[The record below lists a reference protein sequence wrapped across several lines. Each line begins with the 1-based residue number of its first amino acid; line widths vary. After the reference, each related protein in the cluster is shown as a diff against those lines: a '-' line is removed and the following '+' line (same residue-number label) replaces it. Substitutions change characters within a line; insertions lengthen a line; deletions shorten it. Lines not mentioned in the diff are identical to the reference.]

1 MEGTGLG
8 KLGIKDSIKDWLKEE
23 ITEEPGEGSDFFD
36 KILHKLKMIF
46 LVPFAKMFGVDLSK
60 KKDGKEGE
68 KGQAATKEEGAK
80 NGEIK

>member
-23 ITEEPGEGSDFFD
+23 IAEEPGEGSDFFD
-36 KILHKLKMIF
+36 KIIHKLKMMF

-60 KKDGKEGE
+60 KKEGKEGE
-68 KGQAATKEEGAK
+68 KGGVVTKEEDGK
-80 NGEIK
+80 SGENK